1 MQRDDTRPH
10 RERRGKNRRHADGTR
25 VGTVVEVRDGQGYVE
40 PDDDADLTEVVRS
53 MLNWDDAD
61 NTHELRNDDVET
73 VTDDEVRLRSR

>member
-1 MQRDDTRPH
+1 M
-10 RERRGKNRRHADGTR
+10 
-25 VGTVVEVRDGQGYVE
+25 EVRDGQGYVE
-40 PDDDADLTEVVRS
+40 PDDDADLTEVVGS